1 MSKSTATNPQ
11 LRLLPAVDRHEV
23 ESSRPSHQDLSLELG
38 LSVWMQHHAIADDDC
53 RSAMLAIRAAL
64 LEVAGMDARSE
75 PVPLHGRSPEGDIA
89 NFAAYLADLF
99 VRASAAVKCE
109 LPHVIGRVSE
119 YLAS

>member
-11 LRLLPAVDRHEV
+11 LRLLPAGDHREA
-23 ESSRPSHQDLSLELG
+23 EPSHPFHQDLSLELG

-53 RSAMLAIRAAL
+53 YSAMMAIRAAL

-75 PVPLHGRSPEGDIA
+75 PVPLHGRSPEVDIA

-99 VRASAAVKCE
+99 VRASASVECE

>member
-1 MSKSTATNPQ
+1 MLKSTTTNPQ
-11 LRLLPAVDRHEV
+11 LRLLPAVDHREV
-23 ESSRPSHQDLSLELG
+23 EPSGPFHQDLTLELG

-53 RSAMLAIRAAL
+53 HSAMMAIRAAL

-75 PVPLHGRSPEGDIA
+75 PVPLHGRSPEVDIT

-99 VRASAAVKCE
+99 VRASAAVECE

>member
-1 MSKSTATNPQ
+1 
-11 LRLLPAVDRHEV
+11 
-23 ESSRPSHQDLSLELG
+23 
-38 LSVWMQHHAIADDDC
+38 
-53 RSAMLAIRAAL
+53 MLAIRAAL

>member
-1 MSKSTATNPQ
+1 
-11 LRLLPAVDRHEV
+11 
-23 ESSRPSHQDLSLELG
+23 
-38 LSVWMQHHAIADDDC
+38 
-53 RSAMLAIRAAL
+53 
-64 LEVAGMDARSE
+64 MDARSE